1 MTTTNRVD
9 DEIKD
14 SYFQHMDGK
23 YIVDEETKTKRRN
36 IIIHQ
41 IY

>member
-9 DEIKD
+9 DKFKD
-14 SYFQHMDGK
+14 SYFQHMDDK
-23 YIVDEETKTKRRN
+23 HIIDEEAKTN